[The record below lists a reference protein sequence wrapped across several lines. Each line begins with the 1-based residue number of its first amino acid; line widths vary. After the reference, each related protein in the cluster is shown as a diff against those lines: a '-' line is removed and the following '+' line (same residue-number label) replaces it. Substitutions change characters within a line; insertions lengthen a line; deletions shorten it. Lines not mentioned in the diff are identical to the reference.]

1 MACFTVPLAEA
12 VIVTTVRKTVLKK
25 SAAVAAR
32 PSESVPMKESLG
44 RLEKMLYGGSFLLAV
59 EHLWHGEISF
69 FPPFL
74 TALNT
79 PDEIPVMLRELASV
93 GVGMAL
99 LVTGVWAL
107 AEGAAALVRRFAVR
121 RKTAAEGESL

>member
-12 VIVTTVRKTVLKK
+12 VIVTALRKTVLKK

-32 PSESVPMKESLG
+32 PSESVLMKESLG

-79 PDEIPVMLRELASV
+79 PEEIFVMLRELASV

-107 AEGAAALVRRFAVR
+107 AEGAAASVKRLLRK
-121 RKTAAEGESL
+121 RKTAAESF

>member
-12 VIVTTVRKTVLKK
+12 VIVTAVRKAVLKK
-25 SAAVAAR
+25 SAVNAVH
-32 PSESVPMKESLG
+32 STKMDSINESVG
-44 RLEKMLYGGSFLLAV
+44 RLEKMLYGGSFLLAI

-69 FPPFL
+69 LPPFL
-74 TALNT
+74 TALNS
-79 PDEIPVMLRELASV
+79 PAEISVMLQELASV

-107 AEGAAALVRRFAVR
+107 AEGAAASVKRLLRK
-121 RKTAAEGESL
+121 RKTAAESF

>member
-12 VIVTTVRKTVLKK
+12 VIVTAVRKTVLKK
-25 SAAVAAR
+25 SAVNAVHSAKMD
-32 PSESVPMKESLG
+32 SINESVG
-44 RLEKMLYGGSFLLAV
+44 RLEKMLYGGSFLLAI

-69 FPPFL
+69 LPPFL
-74 TALNT
+74 TALNS
-79 PDEIPVMLRELASV
+79 PAEISVMLQELASV

-107 AEGAAALVRRFAVR
+107 AEGAAASVKRLLRK

>member
-12 VIVTTVRKTVLKK
+12 VIVTAVRKAVLKK
-25 SAAVAAR
+25 SAVNAVHSAKMD
-32 PSESVPMKESLG
+32 SINESVG
-44 RLEKMLYGGSFLLAV
+44 RLEKMLYGGSFLLAI

-69 FPPFL
+69 LPPFL
-74 TALNT
+74 TALNS
-79 PDEIPVMLRELASV
+79 PAEISVMLQELASV

-107 AEGAAALVRRFAVR
+107 AEGAAASVKRLLRK
-121 RKTAAEGESL
+121 RKTAAESF

>member
-12 VIVTTVRKTVLKK
+12 VIVTTVRKTVLKN
-25 SAAVAAR
+25 SAVNAVHSAKMD
-32 PSESVPMKESLG
+32 SINESVG
-44 RLEKMLYGGSFLLAV
+44 RLEKMLYGGSFLLAI

-69 FPPFL
+69 LPPFL
-74 TALNT
+74 TALNS
-79 PDEIPVMLRELASV
+79 PAEISVMLQELASV

-107 AEGAAALVRRFAVR
+107 AEGAVASVKRLLRK
-121 RKTAAEGESL
+121 RKTAAESF

>member
-12 VIVTTVRKTVLKK
+12 VIVTAVRKTVLKK
-25 SAAVAAR
+25 SAVNAVHSAKIDSINER
-32 PSESVPMKESLG
+32 VG
-44 RLEKMLYGGSFLLAV
+44 RLEKMLYGGSFLLAI

-69 FPPFL
+69 LPPFL
-74 TALNT
+74 TALNS
-79 PDEIPVMLRELASV
+79 PAEISVMLQELASV

-107 AEGAAALVRRFAVR
+107 AEGAAASVKRLLRK
-121 RKTAAEGESL
+121 RKTAAESF

>member
-44 RLEKMLYGGSFLLAV
+44 RLEKMLYGGSFLLAI

-69 FPPFL
+69 LPPFL
-74 TALNT
+74 TALNS
-79 PDEIPVMLRELASV
+79 PAEISVMLQELASV

-107 AEGAAALVRRFAVR
+107 AEGAAASVKRLLRK
-121 RKTAAEGESL
+121 RKTAAESF

>member
-12 VIVTTVRKTVLKK
+12 VIVTAVRKTVLKK
-25 SAAVAAR
+25 SAVNAVHSAKMD
-32 PSESVPMKESLG
+32 SINESVG
-44 RLEKMLYGGSFLLAV
+44 RLEKMLYGGSCLLAI

-69 FPPFL
+69 LPPFL
-74 TALNT
+74 TALNS
-79 PDEIPVMLRELASV
+79 PAEISVMLQELASV

-107 AEGAAALVRRFAVR
+107 AEGAAASVKRLLRK
-121 RKTAAEGESL
+121 RKTAAESF

>member
-25 SAAVAAR
+25 NAVNAVHSAKMDSINERV
-32 PSESVPMKESLG
+32 G
-44 RLEKMLYGGSFLLAV
+44 RLEKMLYGGSFLLAI

-69 FPPFL
+69 LPPFL
-74 TALNT
+74 TALNS
-79 PDEIPVMLRELASV
+79 PAEISVMLQELASV

-107 AEGAAALVRRFAVR
+107 AEGAAASVKRLLRK
-121 RKTAAEGESL
+121 RKTAAESF

>member
-12 VIVTTVRKTVLKK
+12 VIVTAVRKTALKK
-25 SAAVAAR
+25 SAVNAVHSAKMD
-32 PSESVPMKESLG
+32 SINESVG
-44 RLEKMLYGGSFLLAV
+44 RLEKMLYGGSFLLAI

-69 FPPFL
+69 LPPFL
-74 TALNT
+74 TALNS
-79 PDEIPVMLRELASV
+79 PAEISVMLQELASV

-107 AEGAAALVRRFAVR
+107 AEGVAASVKRLLRK
-121 RKTAAEGESL
+121 RKTAAESF